1 MRRGVVTQPRLTT
14 SEKVLQAAAELLSA
28 GGVEAV
34 STRAVAA
41 AAGVQPP
48 AIYRQF
54 GDKEGLLDAV
64 AQYVVRNYLRAK
76 RQLATA
82 SDDPVVYLRQLWDLH
97 IEFGLT
103 HPHCYVLAYG
113 QARPGK
119 MASAAT
125 EAATILQ
132 EVIARVGDQGR
143 LGMSVERATTL
154 FQAAGMGMALTLIRV
169 PPADRD
175 PQLSLIAREN
185 ALSAILNDDGQ
196 KLSTLSELPGRAV
209 ALHEALRGAEHVAMT
224 PAERGLMAEWLNR
237 LADQTR
243 TEP

>member
-1 MRRGVVTQPRLTT
+1 MRLGVAPNPGLTT
-14 SEKVLQAAAELLSA
+14 SEKVLQAAAGLLDT

-64 AQYVVRNYLRAK
+64 AHYVLQNYLRDK
-76 RQLATA
+76 RQLAGA
-82 SDDPVVYLRQLWDLH
+82 SDDPVLDLRQLWDLH
-97 IEFGLT
+97 VEFGLAN
-103 HPHCYVLAYG
+103 PHCYVLAYG
-113 QARPGK
+113 QARPAK

-125 EAATILQ
+125 ETLAILQ

-143 LGMSVERATTL
+143 LRMSVERATSL
-154 FQAAGMGMALTLIRV
+154 IHAGGVGIVLTLMRV

-175 PQLSLIAREN
+175 PRLSLIAREN
-185 ALSAILNDDGQ
+185 ALSAILNDDRQ
-196 KLSTLSELPGRAV
+196 KLSTSSELPGRAV
-209 ALHEALRGAEHVAMT
+209 ALREALGGAEHVAMT
-224 PAERGLMAEWLNR
+224 PAERGLLAEWLNR
-237 LADQTR
+237 LADQSR